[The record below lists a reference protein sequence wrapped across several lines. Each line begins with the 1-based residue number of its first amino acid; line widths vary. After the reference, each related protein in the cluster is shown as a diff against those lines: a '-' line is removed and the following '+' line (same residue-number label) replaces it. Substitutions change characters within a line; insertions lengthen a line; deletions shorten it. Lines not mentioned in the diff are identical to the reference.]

1 MHKIILA
8 SGSPR
13 RHQLLNMIHLTH
25 EVHPSGN
32 DEIIPENY
40 SHAQVTEYLSLLKG
54 TDIAQK
60 YPEAVIIAADTI
72 VVLDDEILGKPVD
85 AAEAIAM
92 LKRLSGRTHEVIT
105 GVALICKSESKST
118 SFHQTSKVTFSM
130 LTSDEI
136 EAYVKKGSPMDKAG
150 AYGIQDD
157 MGSLFVE
164 SIEGDYYNIVGLPVN
179 RLYNELKAFAP
190 EIVKSLFN
198 KATKTTSF
206 A

>member
-1 MHKIILA
+1 
-8 SGSPR
+8 
-13 RHQLLNMIHLTH
+13 MIHLTH
-25 EVHPSGN
+25 EVHPSGV

-40 SHAQVTEYLSLLKG
+40 SHAMITEYLSLLKG
-54 TDIAQK
+54 NDVSQK
-60 YPEAVIIAADTI
+60 YPEALIIAADTI

-85 AAEAIAM
+85 ASEAITM
-92 LKRLSGRTHEVIT
+92 LNRLSGRTHEVIT
-105 GVALICKSESKST
+105 GVALIQKSKNKSI

-164 SIEGDYYNIVGLPVN
+164 SIVGDYYNVVGLPVN
-179 RLYNELKAFAP
+179 RLYNELKVFAP
-190 EIVKSLFN
+190 EMVTSLFHN
-198 KATKTTSF
+198 APKTISF